1 MEGVVKFLFWFLSL
15 SKIDHV
21 TNLQLK
27 NEEIVDL
34 PSPSIDSGAIE
45 MDPKALRNQERGVCF
60 IVAILDCVIF
70 LSFWSSSQPESYCF
84 YFGFIEFFH
93 FLFTRLLLSLW
104 LQRCNDDDTYIWCPS
119 LLRHKSL
126 DKSHIWDCAFTL

>member
-1 MEGVVKFLFWFLSL
+1 VEGVVKFLFCFLSL

-34 PSPSIDSGAIE
+34 PSPLIDCGAIE
-45 MDPKALRNQERGVCF
+45 MDPKSLRNQERGVCF

-70 LSFWSSSQPESYCF
+70 P
-84 YFGFIEFFH
+84 
-93 FLFTRLLLSLW
+93 
-104 LQRCNDDDTYIWCPS
+104 
-119 LLRHKSL
+119 
-126 DKSHIWDCAFTL
+126 